1 MKTSES
7 VKEFMTAFVKAQ
19 QEITFAKKDAM
30 NPHLKSKYAD
40 LPEVIDA
47 IKVCLNSNGIAY
59 IQTPEESETAG
70 VLRMTTRLMHVSG
83 EWIESVMS
91 MPISKTDAQ
100 GYGSGLTYARRY
112 SLAAITGLYQDDDDG
127 YAASRHAQANKPKEK
142 LSDDRFNKAIEAIK
156 AGKYN
161 IAKMA
166 EFDLTDKQQSTLA
179 DIEASLGEAK

>member
-7 VKEFMTAFVKAQ
+7 LKEFMPAFLKAQ
-19 QEITFAKKDAM
+19 QAIKFAKKDAM

-47 IKVCLNSNGIAY
+47 IKVCLNENGIVY
-59 IQTPEESETAG
+59 IQTPEESETPSI
-70 VLRMTTRLMHVSG
+70 LRMTTRLMHVSG
-83 EWIESVMS
+83 EWIESVMN
-91 MPISKTDAQ
+91 MPVAKTDAQ

-127 YAASRHAQANKPKEK
+127 YAASRHAQATKEKEK
-142 LSDDRFNKAIEAIK
+142 LSDDRFSKAIDAIK
-156 AGKYN
+156 AGKYK
-161 IAKMA
+161 IEKMA
-166 EFDLTDKQQSTLA
+166 EFDLTEKQQSILA